1 MIIDNSETRS
11 ALACKIRDLIPDFCN
26 GCRDKVFCDHHRQMA
41 IDEWIKM
48 KGEEHGSGKM

>member
-11 ALACKIRDLIPDFCN
+11 ALACKIRDLLPDFCN
-26 GCRDKVFCDHHRQMA
+26 GCRCKAFCDHHRQMT

-48 KGEEHGSGKM
+48 RKEADNGSD